1 MKNYTCFRFP
11 VSLQTIPNGLYVL
24 YTHVF
29 HSRVEGEGA
38 AKIIDVTFNTAEV
51 TKVMDDAPQDG
62 STKMEFERMTTEAQE
77 MQKEMK
83 LLQIREEVLQNEKSF
98 LKTYANHI
106 SKAQTLK
113 VGVVRWGKL
122 RG

>member
-1 MKNYTCFRFP
+1 
-11 VSLQTIPNGLYVL
+11 
-24 YTHVF
+24 
-29 HSRVEGEGA
+29 
-38 AKIIDVTFNTAEV
+38 
-51 TKVMDDAPQDG
+51 MDNAPQDG
-62 STKMEFERMTTEAQE
+62 STKMTTEAQE

-113 VGVVRWGKL
+113 VGVVRWVG
-122 RG
+122 GASGT